1 MTILGEVLSL
11 YMFLWARKLTEKE
24 GTDENNL
31 TTFYSLNL
39 GLFALRIDFFIYL
52 KDWIS
57 EIWFKIYYFC
67 RLPNLKKWFK

>member
-31 TTFYSLNL
+31 TTFHSLNL
-39 GLFALRIDFFIYL
+39 GLFALRIDFLFILRIEFPRVNSKLSIFAVY
-52 KDWIS
+52 
-57 EIWFKIYYFC
+57 
-67 RLPNLKKWFK
+67 RT

>member
-52 KDWIS
+52 KD
-57 EIWFKIYYFC
+57 
-67 RLPNLKKWFK
+67 